1 MKNILRWGFLAVA
14 VVLLVVAVVATWDEF
29 VAALRDMTWGAVVV
43 AFLAC
48 TVALGVNALS
58 WRAVMRSIGLTAT
71 IPESMHV
78 FLLSQ
83 AGKYIPGSVW
93 PVLAQAE
100 FARDHGVSRARA
112 MTGSIVAM
120 VVGVVTSAVV
130 GAIGLVVSV
139 PGALVAYWWVLVVA
153 AALAATL
160 LPPVLSRIVRLA
172 FRVTRRT
179 EEPAHIGAMPLLA
192 SAGWSVLMW
201 LLLGVQAWVLLR
213 EFSPGAGFA
222 LATGAF
228 AFAWLVGFLVV
239 IAPAGVGAREA
250 ALVLALST
258 VAEPGQALSLAIIS
272 RFLMTGA
279 DAVGVAVGA
288 ALGRRTRRS
297 GVSGQGL
304 D

>member
-1 MKNILRWGFLAVA
+1 MKNFLRWGFLVCAVTLLVIAVA
-14 VVLLVVAVVATWDEF
+14 LTWDEV
-29 VAALRDMTWGAVVV
+29 VASLRALTWNAIVV
-43 AFLAC
+43 AFATC
-48 TVALGVNALS
+48 TVALGLNALS
-58 WRAVMRSIGLTAT
+58 WRAVARAIGLAASV
-71 IPESMHV
+71 PEAMRV

-100 FARDHGVSRARA
+100 FARDHGISRVHA

-120 VVGVVTSAVV
+120 VVGVVTSALV
-130 GAIGLVVSV
+130 GTIGLVLSA
-139 PGALVAYWWVLVVA
+139 PGALVTYWWVMVLA

-160 LPPVLSRIVRLA
+160 FPPVLSRIVRLA
-172 FRVTRRT
+172 FRLTRRT
-179 EEPAHIGAMPLLA
+179 DDPAHLGTIPLLA

-201 LLLGVQAWVLLR
+201 LLLGFQAWVLLR
-213 EFSPGAGFA
+213 ELTPGASFV

-279 DAVGVAVGA
+279 DAVGVAVGIG
-288 ALGRRTRRS
+288 LGRRKPPS
-297 GVSGQGL
+297 GASERGL